1 MEGQYLK
8 SLAISIAND
17 KIFKY
22 SSIDDILIEI
32 QELSFCRNVDMNE
45 FRILLNIEQRRKK
58 LIKINEKK

>member
-8 SLAISIAND
+8 SLARSIAND

-22 SSIDDILIEI
+22 SIIDDILIEI

-45 FRILLNIEQRRKK
+45 FRILLNVEQRRKK
-58 LIKINEKK
+58 LEKINEKN